1 MRPHG
6 AACHHR
12 GMRSLRHSLLGL
24 RPDPEPALTLLEG
37 QIEQINKFPDQN
49 PNPVLRMA
57 ADGTLMY
64 ANAASA
70 PILAAWSLIV
80 GDVLPTEIQGRLRQA
95 AAASPP
101 ETIEVASGRQTFAI
115 LAVPV
120 PDFDFLNLYGTEITA
135 AKAIDRFP
143 GGNPNPVLRMSPEGV
158 LLYENAASEPI
169 TRALRLRVGDRFP
182 SRAPPR
188 THGSPGDAR
197 NSGTE
202 IRAGERT
209 YSLTPVMIPEF
220 GFVNV
225 YGTDV
230 SAARAI
236 EEANRENER
245 LLLNILPPS
254 IAERLK
260 AGEAVIADQFD
271 DLTVLFGDVVDF
283 TPLSAKM
290 PPAQVVELL
299 NRVFSAYDGLAERYS
314 LEKIKTIGDAYM
326 AVGGLTGDA
335 AGCTERVAMMG
346 VEMIEAAEKV
356 GKETSTNLRIR
367 VGMHVGPAVAGV
379 IGIRK
384 FIYDVWGDTVNT
396 ASRMESSGVPGRVQV
411 SGLTYE
417 RLKSSFDFEP
427 RGNIDV
433 KGFGRHPDVPARRAE
448 TLIREGSEHG
458 HRCVPRHDGRC
469 RADGELDPRTYDG
482 STMNQVSWTS
492 DHGAR
497 FTSIVATPSPSRL
510 TTATSAPASGPV
522 SMAAIA
528 G

>member
-1 MRPHG
+1 LGRRPGH
-6 AACHHR
+6 A
-12 GMRSLRHSLLGL
+12 
-24 RPDPEPALTLLEG
+24 PAPTLLEG

-49 PNPVLRMA
+49 PNPVLRVSG
-57 ADGTLMY
+57 DGTLMY
-64 ANAASA
+64 ANAASV
-70 PILAAWSLIV
+70 PILAAWGLIV
-80 GDVLPTEIQGRLRQA
+80 GDVLPAEVQAQLRQA

-101 ETIEVASGRQTFAI
+101 ATIEVASGRQTFAI

-120 PDFDFLNLYGTEITA
+120 PGFDFLNLYGTEITA

-169 TRALRLRVGDRFP
+169 TRALGLRVGDRFP
-182 SRAPPR
+182 QGLHRELMGALV
-188 THGSPGDAR
+188 DAR
-197 NSGTE
+197 IAGIE

-260 AGEAVIADQFD
+260 AGEAVIADHFD

-283 TPLSAKM
+283 TPLSARM
-290 PPAQVVELL
+290 PPVQVVELL
-299 NRVFSAYDGLAERYS
+299 NRVFSAYDVLAERHG

-326 AVGGLTGDA
+326 AVGGLAGDA

-346 VEMIEAAEKV
+346 LEMIQAAGEV
-356 GKETSTNLRIR
+356 GKETSTDLRIR

-411 SGLTYE
+411 TGVTYE
-417 RLKSSFDFEP
+417 RLKPSFDLEP
-427 RGNIDV
+427 RGSIDV
-433 KGFGRHPDVPARRAE
+433 KGLGTISTYLVVGPRA
-448 TLIREGSEHG
+448 
-458 HRCVPRHDGRC
+458 
-469 RADGELDPRTYDG
+469 
-482 STMNQVSWTS
+482 
-492 DHGAR
+492 
-497 FTSIVATPSPSRL
+497 
-510 TTATSAPASGPV
+510 
-522 SMAAIA
+522 
-528 G
+528 